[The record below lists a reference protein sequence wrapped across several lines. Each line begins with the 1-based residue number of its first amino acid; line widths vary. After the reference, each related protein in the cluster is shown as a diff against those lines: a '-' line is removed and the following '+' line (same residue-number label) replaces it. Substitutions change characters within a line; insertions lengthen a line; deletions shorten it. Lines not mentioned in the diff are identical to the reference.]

1 MNASGARR
9 LGKYTS
15 VDAEMSSHEDSS
27 MGSDSEDD
35 SIERTVHAT
44 ICTRNESKN
53 ERSRSKSNSPLSQTL
68 SSISMAEPSRKLN
81 LREIHDQKV
90 AEDVE
95 ELCPERV
102 ERQVGNP
109 FKISLVLFIPIENI
123 LVFRKNIETYITGD
137 KH

>member
-1 MNASGARR
+1 
-9 LGKYTS
+9 
-15 VDAEMSSHEDSS
+15 

-44 ICTRNESKN
+44 ICTRNETKN

-68 SSISMAEPSRKLN
+68 SSISIGEPSRKFN

-95 ELCPERV
+95 ELCPEQV

-109 FKISLVLFIPIENI
+109 FKISLVLFIPIESI